1 MDTGND
7 SPPARSTILGSLLR
21 GRPRNISQS
30 PNTTT
35 TNDRELSPSPVP
47 PSPSA
52 ATFAAVAALT
62 GGTGVLITNNPI
74 TNSSGRRHG
83 HRTTNPNTNTPNSPT
98 SANHPGNIN
107 TNVNSLTSPSSPS
120 LPVTTSSS
128 TTSAF
133 ANMLRRKPNQNNN
146 NQNNAQQQ
154 SNNVQANPGPLSTS
168 APNPVYTPQIPV
180 SAPSANAP
188 SVPMPGGLPFHPPLT
203 IAASSTHPPN
213 QGGST
218 VRIGHH
224 PPSGANQTFRIR
236 LVPHLDSRRSLR
248 FDAITRELKDGDAAL
263 RIGRFTDRSGMGL
276 SAVNAL
282 GSNKLAFKSKVVSRA
297 HAEIWVEKAG
307 KFFIKDTKSSSG
319 TFLNHMRLS
328 PANQESRPHQL
339 KDGDILQLGV
349 DYQGGAEDI
358 YKSVKIRVEVGRE
371 WQAGANAFNTA
382 ALKNLK
388 NLAAVVAPAVGASA
402 NGKTAPTV
410 TAAKP
415 TKLQIPD
422 CCICLFAVTIRQ
434 ALFIAPC
441 SHTFHY
447 KCIRPLIEAHHPAFS
462 CPLCR
467 TYADLDED
475 VEVETAD
482 AGEAEEPADADTP
495 VRESLDDGEANE
507 QPNGAG
513 NADGIHRQQREDAE
527 MSDASTAPPPVVPHT
542 PAHPPSNASNA
553 FNPFSTL
560 GASHPHPH
568 VHGSSSHANSSRLLP
583 ISERDTDRDREAGG
597 ETEVEPDS
605 MSPGLSLFGRRTGRR
620 AREERERQASG
631 ANFNPGAALHV
642 QMDDEMDD
650 GIIIQAE
657 EGEEPSE
664 AEEIEMVD
672 AIE

>member
-35 TNDRELSPSPVP
+35 NNDRELSPSPVP

-83 HRTTNPNTNTPNSPT
+83 HRTTNPNSNTPNSPT

-120 LPVTTSSS
+120 LPVTTSS

-224 PPSGANQTFRIR
+224 PPTGANQTFRIR

-282 GSNKLAFKSKVVSRA
+282 GSNKLA
-297 HAEIWVEKAG
+297 
-307 KFFIKDTKSSSG
+307 FFIKDTKSSSG

-371 WQAGANAFNTA
+371 WQAGANAFKGSCKWEN
-382 ALKNLK
+382 
-388 NLAAVVAPAVGASA
+388 S
-402 NGKTAPTV
+402 PTV

-415 TKLQIPD
+415 AKLQIPD

-467 TYADLDED
+467 TFADLDED

-527 MSDASTAPPPVVPHT
+527 MSDASTAPPPVVPH
-542 PAHPPSNASNA
+542 PPSHPPSNASNA

-560 GASHPHPH
+560 GASHAH

-631 ANFNPGAALHV
+631 ANFNAGAAQHV

-672 AIE
+672 AIEYHDQPLLTTVFL